1 LLLAASAAA
10 KDRLAPFQIDPPEGF
25 VPDAE
30 TAAKISEVV
39 LIRLF
44 GEANTD
50 MERPLVATLKDG
62 IWTVVGTMP
71 PHHLGGVAELHISK
85 KDGKILFMAH
95 GQRNL
100 ANRRSDWLAKG
111 PPKHDHSAVASKLR
125 QTPTGVESEVAKV
138 HSAAHVGFC
147 RTACDAALPG

>member
-1 LLLAASAAA
+1 MTAKHLVVLLAAALLLAASAAA

-50 MERPLVATLKDG
+50 MERPLVASPCEK
-62 IWTVVGTMP
+62 
-71 PHHLGGVAELHISK
+71 
-85 KDGKILFMAH
+85 
-95 GQRNL
+95 
-100 ANRRSDWLAKG
+100 
-111 PPKHDHSAVASKLR
+111 
-125 QTPTGVESEVAKV
+125 
-138 HSAAHVGFC
+138 
-147 RTACDAALPG
+147 